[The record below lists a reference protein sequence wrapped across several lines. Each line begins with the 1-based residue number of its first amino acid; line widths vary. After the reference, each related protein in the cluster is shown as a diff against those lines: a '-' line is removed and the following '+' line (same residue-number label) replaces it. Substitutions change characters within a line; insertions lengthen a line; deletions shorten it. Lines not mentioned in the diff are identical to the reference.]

1 MTLRASLEAILFVAS
16 KPLTRKKLFT
26 VLDVDAETLDAA
38 IAELA
43 AYYQGE
49 ERGIHLLVTDDK
61 IQLMTNPEAESVVTQ
76 FTKSELLGD
85 LTRAQLETLTVVAY
99 RGPVSRAEVEQ
110 IRGVN
115 CSVILRNLM
124 MRGLV
129 EEKKV
134 PDSLFPM
141 YHLSIDALAVL
152 GISSV
157 AELADYDT
165 LHAHDY
171 IEQLLAK
178 NKKEEVENAETVV
191 SEEGSVEEGYNQEDV
206 E

>member
-115 CSVILRNLM
+115 
-124 MRGLV
+124 
-129 EEKKV
+129 
-134 PDSLFPM
+134 
-141 YHLSIDALAVL
+141 
-152 GISSV
+152 
-157 AELADYDT
+157 
-165 LHAHDY
+165 
-171 IEQLLAK
+171 
-178 NKKEEVENAETVV
+178 
-191 SEEGSVEEGYNQEDV
+191 
-206 E
+206 